1 MFRVR
6 KQFKFEMG
14 HRLRSAYSACCRD
27 QVHGHS
33 FICEVFLEAEELN
46 EDGMVLDFGELKA
59 LIGNY
64 IDSFDH
70 RLALPKELAEDYSFP
85 SEKVAPLVFDFNP
98 TAEELAREFYFH
110 IRTILTMHFRETETG
125 PDPTQQMRVR
135 LMKPMRVRLMKVRL
149 HETATGWAE
158 YEEYPLI
165 QTKIPVTGGD
175 SPFHPR
181 RR

>member
-14 HRLRSAYSACCRD
+14 HRLRSAFSACCRD

-110 IRTILTMHFRETETG
+110 IRTILTMNLREPDDKAQTG
-125 PDPTQQMRVR
+125 F
-135 LMKPMRVRLMKVRL
+135 KPMRVRLMKVRL

-158 YEEYPLI
+158 YEEYPFIEAKI
-165 QTKIPVTGGD
+165 QTGGD
-175 SPFHPR
+175 SPFR
-181 RR
+181 R